1 MKGNRLTQVYRGMKY
16 YDIILQNGH
25 VLIEAEVG
33 GTLLIDTGSPMSF
46 HRTGSFV
53 IDEETFNVPT
63 SLMVE
68 AAVYEVPLT
77 VGGEQFT
84 MRLGVPPA
92 RVGAMMAAC
101 GLDGAIGMELL
112 GRKAVLIAD
121 GGVWFRQDS

>member
-1 MKGNRLTQVYRGMKY
+1 MQVYKDMKY

-25 VLIEAEVG
+25 VLI
-33 GTLLIDTGSPMSF
+33 
-46 HRTGSFV
+46 
-53 IDEETFNVPT
+53 
-63 SLMVE
+63 E